1 MFSHFYFQ
9 NVLITLH
16 IQIKGCEHKEWKP
29 IFLAILKWMTL
40 AFAEE
45 EFFLW
50 NDNNLA
56 DPEECLF
63 GSIWRLMR
71 DECCSCWLN
80 SFPWPL
86 NWSYLKRGYHS
97 NIHKLQNCPSLNTY
111 LFSFYAVI
119 VSVILNLRKT

>member
-1 MFSHFYFQ
+1 MK
-9 NVLITLH
+9 T
-16 IQIKGCEHKEWKP
+16 

-63 GSIWRLMR
+63 GSI
-71 DECCSCWLN
+71 
-80 SFPWPL
+80 
-86 NWSYLKRGYHS
+86 
-97 NIHKLQNCPSLNTY
+97 
-111 LFSFYAVI
+111 
-119 VSVILNLRKT
+119 